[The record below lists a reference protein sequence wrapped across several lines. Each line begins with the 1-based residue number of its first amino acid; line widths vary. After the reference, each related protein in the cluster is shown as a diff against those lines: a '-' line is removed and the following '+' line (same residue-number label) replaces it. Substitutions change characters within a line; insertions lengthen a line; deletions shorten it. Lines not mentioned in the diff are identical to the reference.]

1 VPVKLPTYEYLNKCF
16 SYDPTTGV
24 LTRKTRPREHFK
36 SVASWKITNAQFAGK
51 TVTTLD
57 GKGYICVSL
66 DQRTYRA
73 HRVIWAMTIGEWPEK
88 ELDHINGVTDD
99 NSLGNLREASR
110 SQNLRNT
117 KKPRKNTS
125 GAKGVTWDKSR
136 TRWIARINANGKAHH
151 LGRFKTFEEAERV
164 ARFARPNLHKGFANH
179 G

>member
-1 VPVKLPTYEYLNKCF
+1 MKPTYEYLNECF

-24 LTRKTRPREHFK
+24 LTRKNRPRHHFT
-36 SVASWKITNAQFAGK
+36 SVASWKITNTQFAGRS
-51 TVTTLD
+51 VTTLD

-73 HRVIWAMTIGEWPEK
+73 HRVIWCMTMGWWPEK

-99 NSLGNLREASR
+99 NSLLNLREASR

-125 GAKGVTWDKSR
+125 GAKGVAWDKKR
-136 TRWIARINANGKAHH
+136 MRWIARVNVSKRTYN
-151 LGRFKTFEEAERV
+151 LGRFKTFEEAEQTVRQARV
-164 ARFARPNLHKGFANH
+164 RLHRSFTNH